1 MKIRLTTIICLNLWN
16 NLGIIGTLWDFQK
29 LQVKNSYGSLKKV
42 CDQIDFL
49 MNDKLQKCSQFC
61 TLLKPVQRQ

>member
-1 MKIRLTTIICLNLWN
+1 MGCSETP
-16 NLGIIGTLWDFQK
+16 GQK

>member
-16 NLGIIGTLWDFQK
+16 NLGIIGTLWGVQK

-61 TLLKPVQRQ
+61 TLLKSVQRQ